1 MKTHQSKI
9 RRKKSVFI
17 DPTLRQLKRRR
28 GEILHDAKTLTA
40 RLAFLLD
47 VLSELETEIESK

>member
-1 MKTHQSKI
+1 MKSNHSVDK
-9 RRKKSVFI
+9 RRRH
-17 DPTLRQLKRRR
+17 PTLRQLKRRR